1 MRPERWIYKL
11 PLRLRSLFHR
21 QKADEELE
29 EELRDHLELK
39 TQQYISQGMTPQEA
53 RRAALLEM
61 GGIEKRK
68 EECRD
73 ARRITWLQDLLQ
85 DIRYGLRILG
95 KSPGFTTVA
104 VLTLALGI
112 GANTIIFSVVNAVMY
127 RKPPVPEPDRLMIV
141 SSASAVD
148 SSAPDRV
155 FSQPP
160 VSAPDYLDWRA
171 QSSSFSTMAAAEFDS
186 FTISGGTTPER
197 ASGGRVSHEFFNVLG
212 VAPAFGRTILP
223 GEDQPGHDQ
232 VVILSDE
239 LWKSKFGG
247 DPNVLGRLLKING
260 NACAVIG
267 VMPPSFRLPSFMAKL
282 WIPLVLSHANL
293 GPSGRDG
300 RYLRIFARLKPGI
313 HVRQASAEMATIAQ
327 RIAQALP
334 ETNRGW
340 GAGVMSL
347 QQYGIA
353 DMNAGPPLAF
363 LMAAVAFVLLIA
375 CANIANLLLAR
386 NSARQR
392 EFTIRGVLGAGRLR
406 LARQLLTEC
415 LLLAFAGGCLGI
427 VFGYGGLHALL
438 PQFNW
443 NEDAVVVAKE
453 ITIDGHVLGVTLAII
468 LLCSILFGLAP
479 ALQFWRGNA
488 SSGLKE
494 GGRGTTIGPERHR
507 MQRLLVAA
515 QLALSLFLLVG
526 AGMFAGQFIQEMHAN
541 TGLNPRNML
550 TASIS
555 LRGLEYSQPQR
566 QKSFYELVLRGLA
579 GSPGVQSA
587 AVTSDLPFNFP
598 DSVAFNAENRA
609 VARPEEH
616 PMCGHFAVSPE
627 FFATTQIPLLQGREF
642 TASDN
647 ADSVPVAIVNEAFAR
662 RYFPGENP
670 LGRRI
675 RIDPAHRAGEQWSEI
690 VGVAGNVNEYL
701 GQAEPHPEI
710 FEPFLAHPSSSMYLM
725 LRTRTD
731 TALFAD
737 SLRRAVWAE
746 DADQAITDV
755 RTMPR
760 VIADS
765 SQGDDLLAEL
775 MGAFAGIALLIA
787 AIGIYGVL
795 SYLVSQRTHEMG
807 IRMALGAKPDEVL
820 LLVIRNGMKLVVTGA
835 AIGFLVS
842 LSLPKLIAA
851 GFNDFRF
858 HAAWVIALAPV
869 VIIAVGLVACYIPA
883 RRAMRVD
890 PMVALRYE

>member
-1 MRPERWIYKL
+1 MRPEHWIYKL
-11 PLRLRSLFHR
+11 PLRLRSLFRREAADHEL
-21 QKADEELE
+21 DEELC
-29 EELRDHLELK
+29 DHLEHK
-39 TQQYISQGMTPQEA
+39 TQQYIGEGMPPQEA

-61 GGIEKRK
+61 GGLEKRK

-73 ARRITWLQDLLQ
+73 ARQITWLLDLLQ
-85 DIRYGLRILG
+85 DVHYGLRVLR
-95 KSPGFTTVA
+95 KSPGFTAVA

-112 GANTIIFSVVNAVMY
+112 AANTIIFSVVDAVMY
-127 RKPPVPEPDRLMIV
+127 RKPPLPEPDRVVVV
-141 SSASAVD
+141 SNTSAVD

-155 FSQPP
+155 YAQLP
-160 VSAPDYLDWRA
+160 VSGPDYLDWRA
-171 QSSSFSTMAAAEFDS
+171 QSASFSDMAAAEFDS

-197 ASGGRVSHEFFNVLG
+197 ASGARVSPEFFGVLG

-223 GEDQPGHDQ
+223 GEDQLGHDQ

-239 LWKSKFGG
+239 LWKEKFSA
-247 DPNVLGRLLKING
+247 DPRVLGRVLKING
-260 NACAVIG
+260 NACTVIG
-267 VMPPSFRLPSFMAKL
+267 VMPPSFRLPAFMAKL
-282 WIPLVLSHANL
+282 WIPLVLSHSKF
-293 GPSGRDG
+293 GSTGRDD
-300 RYLRIFARLKPGI
+300 RYLRVFARLSPGI
-313 HVRQASAEMATIAQ
+313 SVRQATVEMSAIAQ
-327 RIAQALP
+327 RIAQAHLD
-334 ETNRGW
+334 TNRGW
-340 GAGVMSL
+340 SAGVMSL
-347 QQYGIA
+347 QQYAIA
-353 DMNAGPPLAF
+353 DMNAGPSLAF

-427 VFGYGGLHALL
+427 LLGYAGLHALL

-443 NEDAVVVAKE
+443 DEDAVVLAKE
-453 ITIDGHVLGVTLAII
+453 VTIDSHVLGVTFAII
-468 LLCSILFGLAP
+468 LVCSILFGLAP
-479 ALQFWRGNA
+479 ALQFSRGDA
-488 SSGLKE
+488 SNGLKE
-494 GGRGTTIGPERHR
+494 GGRGTTIGRERHR

-526 AGMFAGQFIQEMHAN
+526 ASMFAGQFIQEMRAN

-550 TASIS
+550 TASVS
-555 LRGLEYSQPQR
+555 LRGREYFQAQR
-566 QKSFYELVLRGLA
+566 QKSFYELVLRRLA
-579 GSPGVQSA
+579 ASPGVQSA
-587 AVTSDLPFNFP
+587 AVASDLPFNFP
-598 DSVAFNAENRA
+598 DSLAFNAENHG

-616 PMCGHFAVSPE
+616 PMCGHFAVSPG
-627 FFATTQIPLLQGREF
+627 FFATTQIPLLQGRGF
-642 TASDN
+642 TTSDN
-647 ADSVPVAIVNEAFAR
+647 ADSLPVAIVNEAFAR

-670 LGRRI
+670 IGRRI

-690 VGVAGNVNEYL
+690 VGIAGNVNEYV
-701 GQAEPHPEI
+701 GQAEPRPEI
-710 FEPFLAHPSSSMYLM
+710 LEPFLAHPTGSMYLM
-725 LRTRTD
+725 VRTRTD
-731 TALFAD
+731 PALFAD
-737 SLRRAVWAE
+737 TLRRAVWAE
-746 DADQAITDV
+746 DGDQAITDV
-755 RTMPR
+755 RTMLR

-775 MGAFAGIALLIA
+775 MGAFAAIALLIA

-795 SYLVSQRTHEMG
+795 SYLVGQRTHEMG

-820 LLVIRNGMKLVVTGA
+820 LLVIRNGMTLVTTGA

-858 HAAWVIALAPV
+858 HGAWVIALAPV
-869 VIIAVGLVACYIPA
+869 VIIIVGLVACYIPA
-883 RRAMRVD
+883 RRAMRLD